1 MAMNKKQNYKDL
13 PLEKLHQLLF
23 ERDEQIRQM
32 QATEKDTE
40 KELADLSARK
50 AYLDEI
56 NKK

>member
-32 QATEKDTE
+32 QASEKDTE